1 MSLMKIALFAIA
13 LVTTVTFFTLYR
25 NGANLLEPPGFS
37 ERLKTFLTTHTAATK
52 DNHEFKELRAPVYNV
67 DAETLYERVIYAAT
81 ALGWQVISHDSDNL
95 NVNFLVRSPVFLFED
110 DVYVQVRLVD
120 SNSASL
126 YVQSSSRKAG
136 ADFAANSGH
145 IQALLKKMTQ

>member
-1 MSLMKIALFAIA
+1 MSFMKIALFAIA
-13 LVTTVTFFTLYR
+13 LVTAVTFFTLYR
-25 NGANLLEPPGFS
+25 NGANLLEPPGFT

-52 DNHEFKELRAPVYNV
+52 DNHEFKELRAPLYNV

-120 SNSASL
+120 SNTASL
-126 YVQSSSRKAG
+126 YIQSSSRKAG

>member
-1 MSLMKIALFAIA
+1 MTVIKIAVFTIT
-13 LVTTVTFFTLYR
+13 LVLGVTFFTLYR
-25 NGANLLEPPGFS
+25 NGANLFEPPGFS

-52 DNHEFKELRAPVYNV
+52 DNHEFKELRTPIYRV

-81 ALGWQVISHDSDNL
+81 DLGWQVIAHDRDNQ
-95 NVNFLVRSPVFLFED
+95 NVSFLVRSPVFLFED

-120 SNSASL
+120 SSHSSM

-145 IQALLKKMTQ
+145 IQALLKKMTK